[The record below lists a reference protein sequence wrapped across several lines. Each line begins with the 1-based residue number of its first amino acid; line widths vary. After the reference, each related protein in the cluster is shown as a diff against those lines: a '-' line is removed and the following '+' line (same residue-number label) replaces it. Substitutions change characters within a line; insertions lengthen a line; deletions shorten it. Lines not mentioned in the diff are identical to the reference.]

1 MPQLDEYLRQLAPSM
16 TQWRRDFHL
25 HAESGWLEFRTASK
39 VADILDGLG
48 YQLALGRDVIDAD
61 SRMGLP
67 DEETLA
73 QAFERAREQGA
84 PERWLPAFEGGF
96 AGVVATLDTG
106 RPGPTLAFRVDMDAL
121 DLNEQHDDSHRP
133 HRDHFASCNAGMM
146 HACGHDGH
154 TTILLAAA
162 KYIAS
167 PACQFNGTVHLIF
180 QPAEEAIGGA
190 DLMIKDGLFEQF
202 PCERIF
208 GLHNMPGLPVGK
220 LGFYAGNFMASAD
233 TVKITITGYGGH
245 GAHPERTVDP
255 IVAGA
260 ALVMAL
266 QSIVARNVPPGETA
280 VVSVGTF
287 QAGIASNVIPESAV
301 MELSVRAMKPE
312 IRDLLIKRIHE
323 LADFTAKS
331 YGASSVVEVYDS
343 YPVLTNSPEETD
355 FARALA
361 LEVFGREG
369 VLESVSPMNAS
380 EDFAF
385 MLRERPGSY
394 FLLGNG
400 EKGEKGGCMVHNPGY
415 DFNDDI
421 ITIGATLFARLVE
434 KHCR

>member
-1 MPQLDEYLRQLAPSM
+1 MTEPAVLPAIAALREEMVTL
-16 TQWRRDFHL
+16 RRHI
-25 HAESGWLEFRTASK
+25 HAHPELGFEERRTAAL
-39 VADILDGLG
+39 VAECLETWG
-48 YQLALGRDVIDAD
+48 YQVSRGVGRTGVVGTLCRGEGPALG
-61 SRMGLP
+61 L
-67 DEETLA
+67 
-73 QAFERAREQGA
+73 RA
-84 PERWLPAFEGGF
+84 
-96 AGVVATLDTG
+96 
-106 RPGPTLAFRVDMDAL
+106 DMDAL
-121 DLNEQHDDSHRP
+121 PIFEATDLP
-133 HRDHFASCNAGMM
+133 WASTVAGKM

>member
-1 MPQLDEYLRQLAPSM
+1 M
-16 TQWRRDFHL
+16 TR
-25 HAESGWLEFRTASK
+25 
-39 VADILDGLG
+39 GLG
-48 YQLALGRDVIDAD
+48 K
-61 SRMGLP
+61 
-67 DEETLA
+67 T
-73 QAFERAREQGA
+73 
-84 PERWLPAFEGGF
+84 
-96 AGVVATLDTG
+96 GVVGSLSKGDSPRTIGLRA
-106 RPGPTLAFRVDMDAL
+106 DMDAL
-121 DLNEQHDDSHRP
+121 PIYETTDLP
-133 HRDHFASCNAGMM
+133 WASTVPGKM

-287 QAGIASNVIPESAV
+287 QAGIASNVIPESVV

-312 IRDLLIKRIHE
+312 IRDLLIKRIQE
-323 LADFTAKS
+323 LTEFTAKS
-331 YGASSVVEVYDS
+331 YGASSEVEIYDS
-343 YPVLTNSPEETD
+343 YPVLTNSNEETD
-355 FARALA
+355 FAQALA

-385 MLRERPGSY
+385 MLRERPGCY

-421 ITIGATLFARLVE
+421 ICTGATLFARLVQA
-434 KHCR
+434 HCR

>member
-1 MPQLDEYLRQLAPSM
+1 
-16 TQWRRDFHL
+16 
-25 HAESGWLEFRTASK
+25 
-39 VADILDGLG
+39 
-48 YQLALGRDVIDAD
+48 
-61 SRMGLP
+61 
-67 DEETLA
+67 
-73 QAFERAREQGA
+73 
-84 PERWLPAFEGGF
+84 
-96 AGVVATLDTG
+96 
-106 RPGPTLAFRVDMDAL
+106 
-121 DLNEQHDDSHRP
+121 
-133 HRDHFASCNAGMM
+133 
-146 HACGHDGH
+146 
-154 TTILLAAA
+154 
-162 KYIAS
+162 
-167 PACQFNGTVHLIF
+167 
-180 QPAEEAIGGA
+180 
-190 DLMIKDGLFEQF
+190 MIKDGLFEQF

-220 LGFYAGNFMASAD
+220 LGFYAATSWPRRTPSKSRLPLRRPRRPPRAHRRPD
-233 TVKITITGYGGH
+233 RRRC
-245 GAHPERTVDP
+245 GAGDGPAEHR
-255 IVAGA
+255 GA
-260 ALVMAL
+260 QRAA
-266 QSIVARNVPPGETA
+266 GETA

>member
-1 MPQLDEYLRQLAPSM
+1 MDEEFYATLTR
-16 TQWRRDFHL
+16 WRHHL
-25 HAESGWLEFRTASK
+25 HAHPELSFEESETARFVMERLTEMGVPFESG
-39 VADILDGLG
+39 V
-48 YQLALGRDVIDAD
+48 
-61 SRMGLP
+61 
-67 DEETLA
+67 
-73 QAFERAREQGA
+73 
-84 PERWLPAFEGGF
+84 GGH
-96 AGVVATLDTG
+96 GIVATLRQGDSN
-106 RPGPTLAFRVDMDAL
+106 RSVALRADMDAL
-121 DLNEQHDDSHRP
+121 PIFEATDLP
-133 HRDHFASCNAGMM
+133 WASTVAGKM

-190 DLMIKDGLFEQF
+190 DLMIKDGLFERF

-255 IVAGA
+255 IVTGA
-260 ALVMAL
+260 ALVMNL

-287 QAGIASNVIPESAV
+287 QAGIASNVIPENVV

-312 IRDLLIKRIHE
+312 IRDLLIKRIKE
-323 LADFTAKS
+323 LTEYTAKS
-331 YGASSVVEVYDS
+331 YGASSEVEVFDS
-343 YPVLTNSPEETD
+343 YPVLTNSVEETE
-355 FARALA
+355 FAKALA
-361 LEVFGREG
+361 LEVFGEEG
-369 VLESVSPMNAS
+369 VLESISPMNAS

-385 MLRERPGSY
+385 MLQQRPGCY

-400 EKGEKGGCMVHNPGY
+400 EKGGKGSCMVHNPGY

-421 ITIGATLFARLVE
+421 ISTGATLFARLVE
-434 KHCR
+434 THCR

>member
-1 MPQLDEYLRQLAPSM
+1 M
-16 TQWRRDFHL
+16 TDCVIPEIKATEEEMIAIRHYL
-25 HAESGWLEFRTASK
+25 HANPELSLEEFNTSEL
-39 VADILDGLG
+39 VAGKLTEWGYTVTRGL
-48 YQLALGRDVIDAD
+48 AK
-61 SRMGLP
+61 
-67 DEETLA
+67 T
-73 QAFERAREQGA
+73 
-84 PERWLPAFEGGF
+84 
-96 AGVVATLDTG
+96 GVVGTLSKGDSPRTIG
-106 RPGPTLAFRVDMDAL
+106 LRADMDAL
-121 DLNEQHDDSHRP
+121 PIFEATDLP
-133 HRDHFASCNAGMM
+133 WASTVAGKM

-190 DLMIKDGLFEQF
+190 DLMIKDGLFERF

-220 LGFYAGNFMASAD
+220 VGFYAGNFMASAD

-255 IVAGA
+255 IVTGA
-260 ALVMAL
+260 ALVMNL

-287 QAGIASNVIPESAV
+287 QAGIASNVISGKV
-301 MELSVRAMKPE
+301 VKELSARAMKPG
-312 IRDLLIKRIHE
+312 IRDPMSKSIKEH
-323 LADFTAKS
+323 ADFTAKS
-331 YGASSVVEVYDS
+331 YGASSEVEVFDS
-343 YPVLTNSPEETD
+343 YPVLTNSVEETE
-355 FARALA
+355 FAKALA
-361 LEVFGREG
+361 LEVFGEEG
-369 VLESVSPMNAS
+369 VLESISPMNAS

-385 MLRERPGSY
+385 MLQQRPGCY

-400 EKGEKGGCMVHNPGY
+400 EKGGKGSCMVHNPGY

-421 ITIGATLFARLVE
+421 ISTGATLFARLVE
-434 KHCR
+434 THCR

>member
-1 MPQLDEYLRQLAPSM
+1 
-16 TQWRRDFHL
+16 
-25 HAESGWLEFRTASK
+25 
-39 VADILDGLG
+39 
-48 YQLALGRDVIDAD
+48 
-61 SRMGLP
+61 
-67 DEETLA
+67 
-73 QAFERAREQGA
+73 
-84 PERWLPAFEGGF
+84 
-96 AGVVATLDTG
+96 
-106 RPGPTLAFRVDMDAL
+106 DMDAL
-121 DLNEQHDDSHRP
+121 PIEETTGLP
-133 HRDHFASCNAGMM
+133 WASTAPGKM

-421 ITIGATLFARLVE
+421 ITTGATLFARLVE

>member
-1 MPQLDEYLRQLAPSM
+1 MAVSPSLIAEAVG
-16 TQWRRDFHL
+16 WRREFH
-25 HAESGWLEFRTASK
+25 AAPE
-39 VADILDGLG
+39 LG
-48 YQLALGRDVIDAD
+48 YQEQETSRRVAELLA
-61 SRMGLP
+61 SFGLQVHRG
-67 DEETLA
+67 LA
-73 QAFERAREQGA
+73 GT
-84 PERWLPAFEGGF
+84 
-96 AGVVATLDTG
+96 GVVATLENG
-106 RPGPTLAFRVDMDAL
+106 PGSVIGLRADMDAL
-121 DLNEQHDDSHRP
+121 PIHETTDLP
-133 HRDHFASCNAGMM
+133 WASTVPGKM

-245 GAHPERTVDP
+245 GAHPEHTVDP

-287 QAGIASNVIPESAV
+287 QAGIASNVIPESVV
-301 MELSVRAMKPE
+301 MELSVRAMKPD

-421 ITIGATLFARLVE
+421 ITTGATLFARLVE
-434 KHCR
+434 KHCL